1 MIVLTWPSMIEGT
14 PTKDE
19 NSNAKVMQ
27 DITSTWLSTTE
38 GPPTKGDTQLYI
50 QGDNYLSH
58 ISLPPKGQFP
68 ESNIRSRIKA
78 THVRL
83 LPLGQDQQL
92 HTDAHQNTDTLLLQI
107 SPNLPRFGVQ
117 MEDLPGLPITEALP
131 ISKHSLRDHPER
143 SSTTESMVGLQH
155 WMSVRQQHVYLS
167 LIFFAV
173 GFSAITALAIA
184 TIGLLPLDIAAY
196 IFVWPSIITWLVL
209 SILYPKYGKIALKGF
224 IIGMLACLFYDC
236 MRFAAIALGLWG
248 DFIPRIG
255 MWLFHTNKP
264 DWVVGYIWR
273 YVGDGGFMSVTF
285 VMGYYL
291 LKPKLDVRIAALFF
305 GVAIWACL
313 IGTILLAP
321 HGTEMLFRLTPITFS
336 LSLLGHIIYGLSIGY
351 LYPIFILKQ
360 VPSKLRTV
368 SHQTNINRQ
377 SVVTSLR
384 HFWRTLEAS

>member
-1 MIVLTWPSMIEGT
+1 MPQLCKILRVYGFQRRKAHQRREIH
-14 PTKDE
+14 K
-19 NSNAKVMQ
+19 
-27 DITSTWLSTTE
+27 
-38 GPPTKGDTQLYI
+38 LYI

-68 ESNIRSRIKA
+68 ESNTRSRIKA

-83 LPLGQDQQL
+83 LPLRQNQQP
-92 HTDAHQNTDTLLLQI
+92 HTDAHQETNPLLLQI
-107 SPNLPRFGVQ
+107 SSKLPKFGVQ
-117 MEDLPGLPITEALP
+117 MEDLPDPPITESLP
-131 ISKHSLRDHPER
+131 ISQYALRDHPER

-184 TIGLLPLDIAAY
+184 IIGLLPLDIATY

-321 HGTEMLFRLTPITFS
+321 HGAEMLFRLTPVTFS

-351 LYPIFILKQ
+351 LYPIFILKK
-360 VPSKLRTV
+360 VPSKFRIVSGSTNVNRQRVATSLQHVLRTL
-368 SHQTNINRQ
+368 Q
-377 SVVTSLR
+377 
-384 HFWRTLEAS
+384 AS